1 MEIIENA
8 KSFCIPLAIVRT
20 FRGLNIAAV
29 SEFFMIFEIDW
40 SVIDD
45 FRSEFFFSPR
55 AYWKI
60 VTKIHDLSQKNFV
73 PTGFV

>member
-1 MEIIENA
+1 MQNPLD
-8 KSFCIPLAIVRT
+8 CIPLAILCT
-20 FRGLNIAAV
+20 FRWLNIAAV

-45 FRSEFFFSPR
+45 FRKVFFSPR

-73 PTGFV
+73 PTGYFY

>member
-45 FRSEFFFSPR
+45 FR
-55 AYWKI
+55 
-60 VTKIHDLSQKNFV
+60 
-73 PTGFV
+73 

>member
-1 MEIIENA
+1 MCHNSNINRNTVIEMQDRLKEILLIID
-8 KSFCIPLAIVRT
+8 CIPLAIVRT

-45 FRSEFFFSPR
+45 FR
-55 AYWKI
+55 
-60 VTKIHDLSQKNFV
+60 
-73 PTGFV
+73 